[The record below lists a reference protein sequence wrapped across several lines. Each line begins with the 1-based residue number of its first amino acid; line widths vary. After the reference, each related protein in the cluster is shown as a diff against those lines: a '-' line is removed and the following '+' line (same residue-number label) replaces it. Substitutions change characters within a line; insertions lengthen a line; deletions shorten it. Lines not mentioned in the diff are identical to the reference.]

1 MAAFAYESWNAWAL
15 GRTEIARQREAL
27 MMALVNQDDAYDLA
41 YSGALAPR
49 LRLYMREYQQAEML
63 AGQAVQLSEH
73 NQFPYLIG
81 LCRCLLG
88 RARADL
94 GRHSD
99 AIGLIRKGISQLLDI
114 GTYWGITSHMEYLA
128 EA

>member
-1 MAAFAYESWNAWAL
+1 MAAFAYASWNAWAL

-41 YSGALAPR
+41 YSGALAAR

-99 AIGLIRKGISQLLDI
+99 AIGLIRKGISQLLEI